1 MGLNFMKAMLGVF
14 VCLFSFVTVSGVAS
28 DHIVE
33 GSSSG
38 QNNNASKKGHP
49 EAHGKV
55 VVVPAKIE
63 TLEQFKEFM
72 KTHLPKGSEPLLL
85 LSGEKWCPNC
95 VELAP
100 RLKGA
105 IPAGKVIF
113 EIDTS
118 QNDPKKNML
127 VNAIAKSKKFMKPD
141 SKNEL
146 KPTRPL
152 FPSLWRFDGELT
164 DGSKPLVEEGVG
176 PNKISAWLDN
186 PPVRINN
193 ADWL

>member
-1 MGLNFMKAMLGVF
+1 MKAMLGVF

-28 DHIVE
+28 DHSVE
-33 GSSSG
+33 GATSG
-38 QNNNASKKGHP
+38 RHNNASKKGHP

-55 VVVPAKIE
+55 VVVPPEIK
-63 TLEQFKEFM
+63 TLDQFKEFI
-72 KTHLPKGSEPLLL
+72 KAHLPKGSEPLLL
-85 LSGEKWCPNC
+85 LSGEEWCPNC
-95 VELAP
+95 VKLAP

-118 QNDPKKNML
+118 QNDQQKNML
-127 VNAIAKSKKFMKPD
+127 FKAITKSKNFMKPD

-146 KPTRPL
+146 KSTRPL

-164 DGSKPLVEEGVG
+164 DASKPLVEEGVG
-176 PNKISAWLDN
+176 PDKISAWLGN